1 MVQEK
6 QPFSVLYV
14 GCTKNLRAV
23 LLAGTTSKGKREAET
38 LLYGNA
44 GCEL

>member
-14 GCTKNLRAV
+14 GLHKEDYGLF
-23 LLAGTTSKGKREAET
+23 LLAGTTSKGNREDE
-38 LLYGNA
+38 NVPIW
-44 GCEL
+44 